1 MTSIFKMLVGPYAN
15 KRSEI
20 DNESGKLPKRFY
32 FFFYVWVGK
41 MVPLPLQMY
50 PRSSLTIFRADDSVL
65 NDTKR

>member
-32 FFFYVWVGK
+32 FFLCMGWENGSPAAANV
-41 MVPLPLQMY
+41 
-50 PRSSLTIFRADDSVL
+50 SSLKLDNL
-65 NDTKR
+65 

>member
-32 FFFYVWVGK
+32 FFLCMGSPAAANV
-41 MVPLPLQMY
+41 
-50 PRSSLTIFRADDSVL
+50 SSLKLDNL
-65 NDTKR
+65 

>member
-20 DNESGKLPKRFY
+20 DNESGNFLSVFI
-32 FFFYVWVGK
+32 FFYGWVGK

-50 PRSSLTIFRADDSVL
+50 PRSSLTIFRADDLVL